1 MKQNNNLAW
10 FFVVIAVI
18 CWSLY
23 EIYPP
28 TSGDLLA
35 AFSNRAENKDATFSA
50 IVTEAEALQKT
61 GTNSEF
67 SAFLRTRT
75 AATDTPEQREAL
87 FREFVQWQQR
97 QHARVQ
103 PPH

>member
-10 FFVVIAVI
+10 FIVVICVI

-35 AFSNRAENKDATFSA
+35 AFSSRAENKDATFSG

-67 SAFLRTRT
+67 SALLK
-75 AATDTPEQREAL
+75 AAGTNELQKYFPYYPAAAQL
-87 FREFVQWQQR
+87 KPNLYVL
-97 QHARVQ
+97 
-103 PPH
+103 